1 MRKLYFIT
9 LAIGVWLIVGPFVLN
24 FGPTVELAT
33 PAVSENLVLGVLVC
47 GLSLIALTGDLYA
60 RGVDWLLVLFGIWVI
75 FNPLLYSQWA
85 FDASQTTNNALAGAS
100 IIFIAAVELVSFS
113 RRAA

>member
-1 MRKLYFIT
+1 MRKLYVIT
-9 LAIGVWLIVGPFVLN
+9 LAVGVWLVIGPFVLD

-33 PAVSENLVLGVLVC
+33 PAVSENLVLGMLVC

-75 FNPLLYSQWA
+75 FNPLLYRQWA
-85 FDASQTTNNALAGAS
+85 FNASQTANNALAGAS
-100 IIFIAAVELVSFS
+100 IIFIAVLELISFA